1 MSPAE
6 LGEWEVSGG
15 GVYIA
20 AVEFGISREGK
31 AVMRR
36 ARLGGGIDIKD
47 LTGNF

>member
-20 AVEFGISREGK
+20 AVGFDINWERK

-36 ARLGGGIDIKD
+36 GQVRGGYRY
-47 LTGNF
+47 